1 MGSLDRYIFRQTMA
15 AFVLVLVTLTG
26 VIWMTQALRGID
38 VMTGKGQTILVFL
51 GLTSLAIPFLVL
63 VIAPIALVIAVA
75 YVLNKL
81 ATDSEVIVMN
91 AAGTTP
97 WQLFRPFFMVTV
109 IVSVM
114 IFIISAY
121 VAPDGYRRLK
131 SWQREITA
139 DVVSN
144 ILQTGRFMEVEANLT
159 LRVRER
165 QPGGI
170 MAGIFIDDRRD
181 PRERITIIAER
192 GTVLKNEKGSYLI
205 LDDGNLQRFEAS
217 RKDPVLVEF
226 DRYAFDMSRFST
238 APKDVSYSI
247 RERYLWELI
256 DPDPNDALYKLVP
269 GQFRAE
275 MHDRFASLLYPYAFV
290 ALTFAFLGTPR
301 TTRQSSRLAI
311 SNAITAVGVL
321 RLIGFACTVMAARS
335 ALAAPVQYGIILAT
349 LAFSA
354 WAILKVIPLELP
366 PGLIQGATNVFSR
379 IADLRGLLRF
389 SPR

>member
-51 GLTSLAIPFLVL
+51 GITSLAIPFLVL

-97 WQLFRPFFMVTV
+97 WQLVRPFLMVTV
-109 IVSVM
+109 IVSIV
-114 IFIISAY
+114 IFAISAY
-121 VAPDGYRRLK
+121 AAPDGYRKLK

-165 QPGGI
+165 QPGGV

-181 PRERITIIAER
+181 PRERVTIIADR
-192 GTVLKNEKGSYLI
+192 GTVLKNDQGSYLI
-205 LDDGNLQRFEAS
+205 LDNGNLQRFEAS
-217 RKDPVLVEF
+217 RRDPVLVEF
-226 DRYAFDMSRFST
+226 DRYAFDMSRFSN
-238 APKDVSYSI
+238 APKDVTYSI

-256 DPDPNDALYKLVP
+256 SPDPNDPLYKLVP

-275 MHDRFASLLYPYAFV
+275 MHDRLASLLYPYAFV

-311 SNAITAVGVL
+311 TNAITAVGVL

-335 ALAAPVQYGIILAT
+335 VVAAPVQYAIIFAT
-349 LAFSA
+349 LIFSG
-354 WAILKVIPLELP
+354 WAIRRVVTLELP
-366 PGLIQGATNVFSR
+366 PALVQMFANLFAK
-379 IADLRGLLRF
+379 IAHARGLLRL
-389 SPR
+389 SAR

>member
-15 AFVLVLVTLTG
+15 AFILVLVTLTG

-97 WQLFRPFFMVTV
+97 WQLFRPFLMVTA

-114 IFIISAY
+114 IFVISAY
-121 VAPDGYRRLK
+121 LAPDGYRKLK

-144 ILQTGRFMEVEANLT
+144 ILQTGRFMEVEPNLT

-165 QPGGI
+165 QPGGV

-181 PRERITIIAER
+181 ARERVTIIAER
-192 GTVLKNEKGSYLI
+192 GTVLKNDKGSYLI

-217 RKDPVLVEF
+217 RSDPALVAF
-226 DRYAFDMSRFST
+226 DRYAFDMSKFST
-238 APKDVSYSI
+238 APKDVTYSI
-247 RERYLWELI
+247 RERYLWELVN
-256 DPDPNDALYKLVP
+256 PDPSDPLYRLVP

-311 SNAITAVGVL
+311 SNAITAVGIL

-335 ALAAPVQYGIILAT
+335 VFAAPVQYAMIAAT

-354 WAILKVIPLELP
+354 WAILKVVPLELP
-366 PGLIQGATNVFSR
+366 PALVQGFSNLIARISGLRNR
-379 IADLRGLLRF
+379 LRF
-389 SPR
+389 SAR